1 MDALLEHI
9 RLVWASLWSDAALL
23 YRRELG
29 LDVESSAMAVVVQE
43 IVPGNRSGVV
53 FGINPN
59 DRAQSVVEAVYGL
72 NEGLVSGQV
81 EPDRWITRTCQRPY
95 RVAPFSVERP
105 LCLAGRGGRKN

>member
-1 MDALLEHI
+1 
-9 RLVWASLWSDAALL
+9 
-23 YRRELG
+23 
-29 LDVESSAMAVVVQE
+29 MAVVVQE

-81 EPDRWITRTCQRPY
+81 EPDRWIL
-95 RVAPFSVERP
+95 ERASGRIVSHHSP
-105 LCLAGRGGRKN
+105 LRDRFVLLAEEGVKTEPLPPDKMPVSPAR